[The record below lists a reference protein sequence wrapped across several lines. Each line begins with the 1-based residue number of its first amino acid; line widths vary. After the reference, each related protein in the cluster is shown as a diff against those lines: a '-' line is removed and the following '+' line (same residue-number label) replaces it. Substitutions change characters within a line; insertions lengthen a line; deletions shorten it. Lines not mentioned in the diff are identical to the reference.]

1 MAQVVLEAVCG
12 ELALD
17 AVAGAAHTGAFRVA
31 ALNHKAGDDPVED
44 GAVIETLLY
53 QVDEVIHRV
62 GGHFGIELYLD
73 SAPGGLDGDDG
84 ILHWKFP
91 PLQSVG
97 AGWARPWNVK
107 VL

>member
-1 MAQVVLEAVCG
+1 MKNWLPA
-12 ELALD
+12 ELGRWLRAMEMTPAALD
-17 AVAGAAHTGAFRVA
+17 HEP
-31 ALNHKAGDDPVED
+31 GDDPVED
-44 GAVIETLLY
+44 GAIIETLLY
-53 QVDEVIHRV
+53 QVDEVVHRV
-62 GGHFGIELYLD
+62 GGHLGIELHLD
-73 SAPGGLDGDDG
+73 DAPGGLDGDDG